1 MWFDKIPK
9 TDPEAKQ
16 RVDLIFEKLESAK
29 TTAEVD
35 SLLKLFDRKFK
46 LNDEDYPPIKFKISS
61 AEILHLESVEKL
73 IEKDLITGNNELL
86 DKNPLAKILY
96 AVLWKR
102 NDLKKIKHVIK
113 GIKSGENAGDDD
125 EALTFTQFGRFLA
138 DNKEPIIDQHVM
150 RAFSCYQK
158 PAEKIG
164 SLRTLSLLKGK
175 DHVKLINKYKTWLTE
190 LKPQLVKKP
199 DYIYHID
206 KVLFAL
212 GKSIKT
218 GKKSNQ

>member
-1 MWFDKIPK
+1 MSYKHISDIEVLEKVKDVFRKIEDAQTVFALKSILKEFP
-9 TDPEAKQ
+9 DS
-16 RVDLIFEKLESAK
+16 VKLSE
-29 TTAEVD
+29 D
-35 SLLKLFDRKFK
+35 
-46 LNDEDYPPIKFKISS
+46 DYPSIKFKISPE
-61 AEILHLESVEKL
+61 EISQLEKIENL
-73 IEKDLITGNNELL
+73 IEENLITKHNELL

-125 EALTFTQFGRFLA
+125 EALTFTQFGRYLA

-150 RAFSCYQK
+150 RAFSCYEQ
-158 PAEKIG
+158 PIERLG

-175 DHVKLINKYKTWLTE
+175 DHVKLINEYKVWLKEKLKSE
-190 LKPQLVKKP
+190 LIIDPEAM
-199 DYIYHID
+199 YYID

-218 GKKSNQ
+218 GKKSN

>member
-1 MWFDKIPK
+1 MSYKHISDIEVLEKVKDVFRKIEDAQTVFALKSILKEFP
-9 TDPEAKQ
+9 DS
-16 RVDLIFEKLESAK
+16 VKLSE
-29 TTAEVD
+29 D
-35 SLLKLFDRKFK
+35 
-46 LNDEDYPPIKFKISS
+46 DYPSIKFKISPE
-61 AEILHLESVEKL
+61 EISQLEKIENL
-73 IEKDLITGNNELL
+73 IEENLITKHNELL